1 MNFGYNRWPFKI
13 IQDDPNL
20 TDNGIDPNAAGYAI
34 MTPLVEKA
42 IASLHVGGPGRHSS
56 AGDHLPDDLVH
67 ST

>member
-1 MNFGYNRWPFKI
+1 MNFGYNSWPFKI

-42 IASLHVGGPGRHSS
+42 IASLHVGGPR
-56 AGDHLPDDLVH
+56 
-67 ST
+67 